1 MTHAFLRGPS
11 LHRSLNDEFLDR
23 LVQTERRMRAAHQT
37 HLGYPYNLS
46 FGPGVPVTLQQF
58 MINNLGDPYVGS
70 HYASEVCGS
79 SARLS
84 LG

>member
-23 LVQTERRMRAAHQT
+23 LVQTEQRMRAAHQT

-46 FGPGVPVTLQQF
+46 FGPGVPATLQRF
-58 MINNLGDPYVGS
+58 LINNLGRLDRHPAAHAGNP
-70 HYASEVCGS
+70 GIRS
-79 SARLS
+79 S
-84 LG
+84 